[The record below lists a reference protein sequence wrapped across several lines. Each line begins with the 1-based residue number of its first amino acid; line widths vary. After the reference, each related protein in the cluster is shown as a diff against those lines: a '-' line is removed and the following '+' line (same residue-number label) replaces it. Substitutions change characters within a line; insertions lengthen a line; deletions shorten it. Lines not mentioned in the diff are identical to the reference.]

1 MLWLRTL
8 SSKVFKIAG
17 LAEHNA
23 LLLPIKVELHWCKG
37 KQPSIGEGRH
47 IKSLHRLNG
56 GRSYKCKVS
65 LRRPSIVF
73 FHSCFCGKLI
83 GVVISYLRWS
93 ERL

>member
-73 FHSCFCGKLI
+73 FHGCFCGKLI
-83 GVVISYLRWS
+83 GVVICSLRWS

>member
-73 FHSCFCGKLI
+73 FFTAAFVENL
-83 GVVISYLRWS
+83 LA
-93 ERL
+93 

>member
-65 LRRPSIVF
+65 LRKPSIF
-73 FHSCFCGKLI
+73 FHGCFCGKLI
-83 GVVISYLRWS
+83 GVVICSLRWS
-93 ERL
+93 KRL

>member
-47 IKSLHRLNG
+47 IKSMHRLNG

-73 FHSCFCGKLI
+73 FFFTAAFVENL
-83 GVVISYLRWS
+83 
-93 ERL
+93 

>member
-47 IKSLHRLNG
+47 IKSMHRLNG
-56 GRSYKCKVS
+56 GRSCKCKSVS
-65 LRRPSIVF
+65 EGLVF
-73 FHSCFCGKLI
+73 FFHGIFCEKLI
-83 GVVISYLRWS
+83 GVVICSLRWS
-93 ERL
+93 KRL